1 MRKLFL
7 VVSILVLTAALAP
20 SAWAADDGNTQPKLN
35 TGNIWAPNDA
45 VDIIATTSG
54 TGNVKGVRCT
64 VTSGATLK
72 IYVNGGSAQSLDVF
86 GTTVSGDTMWIPM
99 NVRFTSSIRVRLENG
114 GAYQTSGGQCWVSW
128 ALD

>member
-1 MRKLFL
+1 MNKTALA
-7 VVSILVLTAALAP
+7 VVLLLLALAP
-20 SAWAADDGNTQPKLN
+20 CAWAADDGNTQPKLN
-35 TGNIWAPNDA
+35 TGNVWAPSDA
-45 VDIIATTSG
+45 TDIIATTSG

-64 VTSGATLK
+64 VTAAATLK
-72 IYVNGGSAQSLDVF
+72 IYVDGGGAQSLDVY

-99 NVRFTSSIRVRLENG
+99 NVRFASSIRVRLENG